1 MLFLCL
7 VFFRA
12 LTKNV
17 FLTFIMM
24 TENDFAQQAAQ
35 FSDKQLLRIVYEF
48 AEWDEEM
55 QTAVQHELS
64 MRNLLPDD
72 VAARKA
78 QVIERDDAILS
89 EGKAATFPQMF
100 LGWIGILGLLGL
112 IIGYQLAF
120 AKVTSVYTGKE
131 YFKYDDDSREN
142 GKFMF
147 YITITLA
154 GLWILYKLT
163 RYI

>member
-1 MLFLCL
+1 
-7 VFFRA
+7 
-12 LTKNV
+12 
-17 FLTFIMM
+17 M
-24 TENDFAQQAAQ
+24 TDNDYAQQAAQ

-55 QTAVQHELS
+55 QAAVQHELA
-64 MRNLLPDD
+64 MRELLPED
-72 VAARKA
+72 VAVRKE
-78 QVIERDDAILS
+78 QVLKKDDAILS
-89 EGKAATFPQMF
+89 EGKEATFSQLA
-100 LGWIGILGLLGL
+100 LGWIGIFGLLGI
-112 IIGYQLAF
+112 IIGYHLAF
-120 AKVTSVYTGKE
+120 AKIKSVYTGKE

-154 GLWILYKLT
+154 GLWVFYKLT

>member
-1 MLFLCL
+1 MLFLCF
-7 VFFRA
+7 VFFRV

-17 FLTFIMM
+17 FITFIIM

-55 QTAVQHELS
+55 QTAVQHELAT
-64 MRNLLPDD
+64 RNLLPDD
-72 VAARKA
+72 VAVRKA
-78 QVIERDDAILS
+78 LVIEKDDATLS
-89 EGKAATFPQMF
+89 EGKEATFSQLL
-100 LGWIGILGLLGL
+100 LGWIGIFGLLGI

-120 AKVTSVYTGKE
+120 AKVNSIYTGKE

-154 GLWILYKLT
+154 GLWVLYKLT